1 MYDVIY
7 NPKKTILLKN
17 AEKLGYKIINGLDM
31 FVYQAI
37 AAQEIWFG
45 RTPDFNA
52 MKIAAL
58 ENL

>member
-1 MYDVIY
+1 
-7 NPKKTILLKN
+7 
-17 AEKLGYKIINGLDM
+17 INGLDM
-31 FVYQAI
+31 LVYQAV

-45 RTPDFNA
+45 RTPDFNS